1 MRKLILITLTTL
13 ITLTN
18 VSYASFPV
26 AENIQTEIVEN
37 VAIINAP
44 ESSVYMLL
52 GFFVGFFSW
61 VLVLLPLLLLFIPN
75 KSFRQGIIAGFLA
88 MLILLVLIFWGEI
101 FGYPNRN

>member
-1 MRKLILITLTTL
+1 MKRIILLLIMLTT
-13 ITLTN
+13 ITN

-26 AENIQTEIVEN
+26 TENTQTEIIEN
-37 VAIINAP
+37 STIINAP
-44 ESSVYMLL
+44 DSSAYMIL

-61 VLVLLPLLLLFIPN
+61 FLVLLPLLLLFVPN

-101 FGYPNRN
+101 FGYPKAN